1 MGSAFS
7 REGGPWM
14 NPIPAQGM
22 APRGL
27 RLGEGVQ
34 GCWDGMED
42 SRGGP
47 VAARSGSV
55 TSSGRGAVTAAW
67 LPKIGNVFPPYC
79 CSQPRGCPGTGK
91 NLSSTI
97 PEGMVSH
104 VIVEK

>member
-14 NPIPAQGM
+14 NPIPAQGT

-55 TSSGRGAVTAAW
+55 TSSGQGGGDSSVAPKNRECFPTLLL
-67 LPKIGNVFPPYC
+67 LPAPG
-79 CSQPRGCPGTGK
+79 RPGTGK

-97 PEGMVSH
+97 PEGIVSH